1 MKRSARGYCL
11 ALFVVF
17 GVVMGFLTLQPGGPI
32 DLFERGTWLGPAS
45 DMLAGK
51 IPFRDTF
58 PVHGFLADGGFDL
71 FLFKLFGPSF
81 RVSVYAHHFL
91 GSFFQASLFLVTAAP
106 TRSPIV
112 ATLAI
117 PLNLS
122 FTTGLVT
129 DRPVLPLLSL
139 AAFLWALDD
148 PPRRGRA
155 LIAGL
160 LGGVGLLYALDFG
173 TFVVISELCVL
184 GLVVWASRCQALP
197 SLRVKAFLAGLA
209 IPIVAF
215 CGYLLPHR
223 ALDDFLRT
231 SFIDLPLHIHEVWGL
246 PFPAPWDLL
255 TAWVH
260 GSQYSYEKLSFGFGM
275 VKRLYLAPVLAAAG
289 IIESVAFLRRRD
301 LRSALRLAVLSLACL
316 LFFRHVIA
324 RIHLEAGNALT
335 GPTFVTALY
344 MLGRHAYAGD
354 VRRRKALRAV
364 LACLALCAV
373 LVMNLPGR
381 VLAVART
388 ATVGRRVALEG
399 LEPLTVPRGSG
410 ILVPRSEAADLRTL
424 FSFCS
429 CALPA
434 GARILDLTNRPGLY
448 FFLDRPNAT
457 RFYQVPLMQPFE
469 SQIVASIDESP
480 PAMVIIAGGDFEA
493 PDGVPNRERI
503 VHIWSLVLDRY
514 PLSIVVRNNELR
526 FPLDASALVE
536 QCLRSSRHSNK
547 SPTASLRRLRG
558 SGDTRDRTPR
568 GDSPLSSRAR
578 AHRRGRRRP
587 AGRARTC
594 ASPGDW

>member
-17 GVVMGFLTLQPGGPI
+17 GVLMGLLTLQPGGPI
-32 DLFERGTWLGPAS
+32 DLFERGAWLGPAS

-81 RVSVYAHHFL
+81 GVSVYAHHFL
-91 GSFFQASLFLVTAAP
+91 GSFFQASLFLVTAAA

-148 PPRRGRA
+148 PPRRGQA
-155 LIAGL
+155 FIAGL
-160 LGGVGLLYALDFG
+160 LGGVGFLYALDFG

-184 GLVVWASRCQALP
+184 GLAAVASRNHALP
-197 SLRVKAFLAGLA
+197 VLRGKAFLAGVA
-209 IPIVAF
+209 IPVAAF
-215 CGYLLPHR
+215 CGYLVAHE
-223 ALDDFLRT
+223 ALDDFLKI
-231 SFIDLPLHIHEVWGL
+231 SFLDLPRHIENVWGL
-246 PFPAPWDLL
+246 PFPAPWDLF
-255 TAWVH
+255 TAWLH
-260 GSQYSYEKLSFGFGM
+260 GSQYAYGELSFGFGM
-275 VKRLYLAPVLAAAG
+275 VKRLYLAPLLGVAG
-289 IIESVAFLRRRD
+289 IVEAVAFLRRRD
-301 LRSALRLAVLSLACL
+301 LAAALRLAGLSLACL

-324 RIHLEAGNALT
+324 RLHLEAGNALT
-335 GPTFVTALY
+335 GPTFVTALFL
-344 MLGRHAYAGD
+344 LGLHAYAGD
-354 VRRRKALRAV
+354 ARRRALRAA
-364 LACLALCAV
+364 LACLAFFAV
-373 LVMNLPGR
+373 LAMNLPGR
-381 VLAVART
+381 VVAVART
-388 ATVGRRVALEG
+388 ASVGRRVALEG
-399 LEPLTVPRGSG
+399 LKPLTVPRGSG
-410 ILVPRSEAADLRTL
+410 ILVPRREAAELRTL

-480 PAMVIIAGGDFEA
+480 PAMVILAGGDLEA

-503 VHIWSLVLDRY
+503 AHIWSLVLERY

-526 FPLDASALVE
+526 FPLDASALVQ

-547 SPTASLRRLRG
+547 SPTASL
-558 SGDTRDRTPR
+558 
-568 GDSPLSSRAR
+568 SSLKLQVYRQ
-578 AHRRGRRRP
+578 
-587 AGRARTC
+587 
-594 ASPGDW
+594 